1 MRKFKRG
8 AGVVVETPN
17 QARVFDVGD
26 VDGVQ
31 DLFYF
36 FVVGAAAFVEKLAD
50 GGESCDD
57 GLVFGN
63 FAVEDAQRIGYG
75 AALTVGAHGCRRRVR
90 ALGGG
95 LH

>member
-36 FVVGAAAFVEKLAD
+36 FVVGAAACVEKLAD
-50 GGESCDD
+50 GGGE
-57 GLVFGN
+57 L
-63 FAVEDAQRIGYG
+63 R
-75 AALTVGAHGCRRRVR
+75 
-90 ALGGG
+90 
-95 LH
+95 